1 MSKKSFNTRQK
12 KQQNVE
18 TQIPIR
24 DEELA
29 MDFVDAPDGAL
40 ETKKRRFNLRKI
52 GSKVKAAGSKLAKPA
67 LLTAVASGVGVAS
80 AIVYAKVTG
89 NEISLISLQDKTE
102 LIEELKE
109 RLDDAAG
116 AVSEVAEA
124 ASEEA

>member
-12 KQQNVE
+12 KQQNIE
-18 TQIPIR
+18 TQVPVR

-29 MDFVDAPDGAL
+29 MDFVDAPDGAM
-40 ETKKRRFNLRKI
+40 ETKKRFDLRKV
-52 GSKVKAAGSKLAKPA
+52 GSKVKVIGKKLAKPA

-89 NEISLISLQDKTE
+89 NEISLISLQDKSE
-102 LIEELKE
+102 IIEELKE
-109 RLDDAAG
+109 HLDDAAC

-124 ASEEA
+124 ASEEV